1 MKSNNG
7 MGKRQRGALLQN
19 LSILCLSVMAVGL
32 LVAVFSYEAG
42 GDGPISSLSTLLGA
56 PAASTGEPQSPDL
69 GGMAAP
75 FNLVATSEQGRY
87 GRMLAGTAERE
98 QLHASNLLL
107 EALGSAGN
115 STVVTEEAF
124 RAALEETGLFLDYL
138 FPVPASVL
146 AGWYGADFSG
156 DAEVRYLLLS
166 ASGGEGAQLFLW
178 DGAGSVYRYD
188 TAVEQAVLEE
198 LIRSFRQESGEAAGD
213 VAFAFE
219 DPETYGHLS
228 PYTVLSSEAAQT
240 MVLTASL
247 PELASDVDT
256 LLDMLDFNP
265 HTIARYNLTDGIEV
279 VEFPRTFRVYHDG
292 VIRYS
297 GDVDDPSALYA
308 IPAAGETPTQAEA
321 VLAARRLA
329 EVLLPGEVLLDTD
342 FYFTGIE
349 ATETGYAIT
358 FDYMVDGIP
367 VYLSSGDAAM
377 EVRTTGST
385 ITYFR
390 LQYRQYTA
398 AEESYHLLPLAQA
411 VHLAGGYEE
420 TVFLTKGYVDRGG
433 ETVRAQWL
441 VR

>member
-1 MKSNNG
+1 MVKHNG
-7 MGKRQRGALLQN
+7 MGKKRRVALLQN
-19 LSILCLSVMAVGL
+19 LSILCLSVLAAGL

-42 GDGPISSLSTLLGA
+42 GDGPISSLSTLLGS
-56 PAASTGEPQSPDL
+56 PAASTEVSQSPDL

-75 FNLVATSEQGRY
+75 FNLVATSDQGRY
-87 GRMLAGTAERE
+87 GRMLAGTAERD

-115 STVVTEEAF
+115 STAVTEEAF
-124 RAALEETGLFLDYL
+124 RTALEETGLFLDYL
-138 FPVPASVL
+138 FPVPVSVL

-156 DAEVRYLLLS
+156 DAQARYLLLS
-166 ASGGEGAQLFLW
+166 TNGGTGVQLFLW
-178 DGAGSVYRYD
+178 DGVGSVYRYD
-188 TAVEQAVLEE
+188 TAVERPALEE
-198 LIRSFRQESGEAAGD
+198 IVRSFRQEGDAATGD

-219 DPETYGHLS
+219 DPETYGHLA

-297 GDVDDPSALYA
+297 GDADAPSALYT
-308 IPAAGETPTQAEA
+308 IPAGGEMPTQAEA

-349 ATETGYAIT
+349 ATESGYAIT

-367 VYLSSGDAAM
+367 VYLSSGEAAL
-377 EVRTTGST
+377 EVRTTGDT

-411 VHLAGGYEE
+411 VHMAGGYEE

-433 ETVRAQWL
+433 ETVTAQWL
-441 VR
+441 AR